1 MVSRSLFPH
10 HCGME
15 DFMRF
20 LSISRIVPIFTKL
33 SEMTDA
39 DKIMNPHHLQHSGSD
54 AANIR
59 IRINP
64 KIWIR
69 ILDHFW
75 LTFRPWRSLLSPS
88 TSCYPFVVIVRPVWP
103 TQSGGGVGWL
113 YSNERLSKMVYAH
126 ARRYWSI
133 DIDWQVVYDW
143 TEDWQVVARVTYSW
157 VAVCGLRDWQV
168 VEDGYEFF
176 AKRQLVTLFSAPNY
190 CGEFDNAGAMMSV
203 DETLMCSFQVTW

>member
-1 MVSRSLFPH
+1 
-10 HCGME
+10 
-15 DFMRF
+15 MRF

-103 TQSGGGVGWL
+103 TQSGGGVGW
-113 YSNERLSKMVYAH
+113 
-126 ARRYWSI
+126 
-133 DIDWQVVYDW
+133 
-143 TEDWQVVARVTYSW
+143 
-157 VAVCGLRDWQV
+157 G
-168 VEDGYEFF
+168 GY
-176 AKRQLVTLFSAPNY
+176 T
-190 CGEFDNAGAMMSV
+190 AMS
-203 DETLMCSFQVTW
+203 D